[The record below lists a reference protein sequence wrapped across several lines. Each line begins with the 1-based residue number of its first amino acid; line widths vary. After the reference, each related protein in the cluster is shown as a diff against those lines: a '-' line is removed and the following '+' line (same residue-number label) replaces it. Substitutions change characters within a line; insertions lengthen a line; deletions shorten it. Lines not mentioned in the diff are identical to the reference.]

1 MDDTASEESD
11 MASQPINSTP
21 PRRVANDRLVP
32 HGPTVVFMPFED
44 AEEERLWDEIME
56 QRAADRRS

>member
-1 MDDTASEESD
+1 